1 MIIENRAIEHTK
13 NCVLCGKRTRLAK
26 EYGYKDGISIL
37 IPLCGDCEKHIGLC
51 LSSSMDICLKG
62 IAQSVRMSHIIT
74 DDEKLLQELQKK
86 GVKI

>member
-26 EYGYKDGISIL
+26 EYSYKDGISIL

-62 IAQSVRMSHIIT
+62 IAQSVRLSHIIT
-74 DDEKLLQELQKK
+74 DDERKLQELQKK